1 MSKITSSNFW
11 QCSLGFFLIIA
22 SIVALI
28 VGWAIYN
35 GIKGESSNN
44 TLVVNGEGKV
54 YAKPDVA
61 IVDMSVINQ
70 NIDVEKVQAE
80 NDEKT
85 QKVINFLKESGVD
98 EKDIKTLQYNL
109 QPEYDYNWCRNA
121 SSTQYISYC
130 PPKLVDYILTQTIEV
145 KIRDL
150 NNVGKIIGKLTD
162 VGVNQVSSINFIVD
176 EDSVY
181 KSEARKEAVLDA
193 QKRANDIAQTAGIK
207 LGRII
212 TINESTNNDVYPR
225 VNYAKEALMDL
236 SSASPIEIGSNEIN
250 TSISLIYEI
259 IEQ

>member
-35 GIKGESSNN
+35 GINGELSNS
-44 TLVVNGEGKV
+44 TFVVNGEGKV

-61 IVDMSVINQ
+61 VVDMSIINQ

-85 QKVINFLKESGVD
+85 QRVINFLKESGVD

-121 SSTQYISYC
+121 SSQYISYC
-130 PPKLVDYILTQTIEV
+130 PPKLVDYILTQSIEV

-162 VGVNQVSSINFIVD
+162 VGVNQISSINFVID
-176 EDSVY
+176 EDNVY

-212 TINESTNNDVYPR
+212 TISESPVDNVYP
-225 VNYAKEALMDL
+225 VANYAQKEALMDL
-236 SSASPIEIGSNEIN
+236 SSASPIEIGTNEIN
-250 TSISLIYEI
+250 ASISLVYEI
-259 IEQ
+259 IK